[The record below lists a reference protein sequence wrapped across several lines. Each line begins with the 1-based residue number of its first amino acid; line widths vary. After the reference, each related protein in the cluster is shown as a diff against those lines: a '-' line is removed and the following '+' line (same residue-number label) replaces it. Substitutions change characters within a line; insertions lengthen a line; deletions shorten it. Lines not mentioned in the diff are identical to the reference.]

1 MSPAG
6 STAVALV
13 ALLLAVAAII
23 LATIANRRWASRAS
37 GTRGPGTTHGLA
49 PLPGT
54 VPGTEASPATD
65 RPGADAAIADER
77 TARESLAAA
86 VAVLRSEVHGLAEH
100 VDSLGARSTAAGE
113 DLEAVRA
120 RVELLAAA
128 EPVSDPT
135 ALRHVALVRYDA
147 FADVGGR
154 LSYSVALLDDTGSGL
169 VLTTL
174 SGKSDVR
181 TYVRTISAGTPD
193 GSLTAEE
200 QQAIDAAVGSRQ

>member
-1 MSPAG
+1 MSPAVN
-6 STAVALV
+6 SAL
-13 ALLLAVAAII
+13 ALLALGLAVAAIV
-23 LATIANRRWASRAS
+23 LATIANRRWAHRPSHESLGAALGAESVALRS
-37 GTRGPGTTHGLA
+37 E
-49 PLPGT
+49 
-54 VPGTEASPATD
+54 VEALRS
-65 RPGADAAIADER
+65 EV
-77 TARESLAAA
+77 ESLAAQGD
-86 VAVLRSEVHGLAEH
+86 E
-100 VDSLGARSTAAGE
+100 TA
-113 DLEAVRA
+113 
-120 RVELLAAA
+120 
-128 EPVSDPT
+128 DPT

-174 SGKSDVR
+174 AGKADVR